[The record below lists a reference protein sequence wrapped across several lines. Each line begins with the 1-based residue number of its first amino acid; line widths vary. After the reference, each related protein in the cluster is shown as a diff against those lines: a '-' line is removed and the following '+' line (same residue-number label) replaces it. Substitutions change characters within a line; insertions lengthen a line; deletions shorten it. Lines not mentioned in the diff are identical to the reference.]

1 MKISKFLYDN
11 FIIIFV
17 TIIIFILYFS
27 NFFRKNSYELF
38 ERDIK
43 NLQNDIIIATKQL
56 TEYAKTY
63 VDKRLTYEQNIKNK
77 SEDIKTK
84 RLQSETIVNNILNN
98 SIVAN
103 NTSQNVTNKKDL
115 SINAAIV
122 AESEAKIFA
131 TQLYLGNST
140 LKSVEAQNIANDAKN
155 TVETS
160 IIQVKNIYD
169 NALIDSNTINGYL
182 TDANS
187 SSDFVLKTIIDAEK
201 LMTEL
206 LSDEKNSTEYINLLD
221 TTNKVKNMSS
231 VLKDRLSIST
241 STFTKVALQKLT
253 IDSDKVVSDTDN
265 TLVKVDNIFKQ
276 ASSTGTTKAVEAQN
290 ILLVE
295 INNLNKIKNDINN
308 YINKIQEAKN
318 NIEASLIFIN
328 NSLISAISSLD
339 SILKIIN
346 DKILSTNNYKNDT
359 EQSLIEVQNQFKK
372 LGFPISIKI
381 INFNT
386 GKVSINFNKNY
397 NVNIDG
403 YFKLINTTKN
413 KLISV
418 GPNIADFKSL
428 TNVISGTYEWDIKN
442 NLTSDILTTDTFQI
456 YKNNNPLNLNDN
468 TNLERISD
476 TTIPQIICPFG
487 YKNLNPNSNICIILN
502 STIIFYSLINYG
514 GISVSL
520 SIPGKNRYYVPFY
533 PNSKCVTNLI
543 TSTDIQKNSIGFI
556 PLSVKVGG
564 DPINLIFTG
573 FKNTLKIDCNN
584 SFPIIP
590 PENYSNMNTSIE
602 GVGYNWIVGYNK
614 ALRYPNG
621 TNIPGTGTGGYF
633 ITIM

>member
-1 MKISKFLYDN
+1 MISKFLYDN
-11 FIIIFV
+11 CVIIFV
-17 TIIIFILYFS
+17 AIIIFILYFS
-27 NFFRKNSYELF
+27 NFFQKNSYELF

-63 VDKRLTYEQNIKNK
+63 VDKRLAYEQNIKNK

-84 RLQSETIVNNILNN
+84 RLQSETISNNIFKN
-98 SIVAN
+98 STAAN
-103 NTSQNVTNKKDL
+103 NTSQNVTNKKD
-115 SINAAIV
+115 IAIKAAV
-122 AESEAKIFA
+122 TAESEAKIFT
-131 TQLYLGNST
+131 TQLYLENST

-155 TVETS
+155 TAETS

-187 SSDFVLKTIIDAEK
+187 SSDFVSKTIIDAEK

-221 TTNKVKNMSS
+221 TTNKVKNMSI
-231 VLKDRLSIST
+231 VLKDSLSIST

-253 IDSDKVVSDTDN
+253 NDSDKVVSDSDN
-265 TLVKVDNIFKQ
+265 TLANVDNIFKQ
-276 ASSTGTTKAVEAQN
+276 ASSTGTTKVVEAQN
-290 ILLVE
+290 ILLAE
-295 INNLNKIKNDINN
+295 INNLNKIKNDITD
-308 YINKIQEAKN
+308 YINKIQEVKN
-318 NIEASLIFIN
+318 NIESALIFIN
-328 NSLISAISSLD
+328 NSLISIISSLD

-346 DKILSTNNYKNDT
+346 DKILSTNNYKNNT

-386 GKVSINFNKNY
+386 GKVSIDFNKNY

-403 YFKLINTTKN
+403 YFQLINTTKN

-418 GPNIADFKSL
+418 GPNITDFKSL

-442 NLTSDILTTDTFQI
+442 NLTSDILTTDVFQI

-487 YKNLNPNSNICIILN
+487 YKNLNPNSNVCIILN

-514 GISVSL
+514 GISVSF
-520 SIPGKNRYYVPFY
+520 SISGKNRYYIPFY

-573 FKNTLKIDCNN
+573 FKNSSKIGCNN

-590 PENYSNMNTSIE
+590 PTNYSNMNTSI
-602 GVGYNWIVGYNK
+602 GGIGYNWLVSYNI

-633 ITIM
+633 ITII